1 MVAIRLAD
9 LIGNIA
15 IASHLIA
22 LLNKNPEDDENILTP
37 VEAPLI
43 NRTLPSGMTI
53 PSVINLLPGIVS
65 TFHPAAIPAVSSTMR
80 EH

>member
-1 MVAIRLAD
+1 MVTIRLAD

-15 IASHLIA
+15 IASHLIV
-22 LLNKNPEDDENILTP
+22 LVNKNRENDENILTP

-43 NRTLPSGMTI
+43 KRTLPSGMTI
-53 PSVINLLPGIVS
+53 PSVINLLPGMVS
-65 TFHPAAIPAVSSTMR
+65 TFHPAAIPVASSTMR